1 MENSSEDK
9 IAVIEFSEDGN
20 IKQEVRDEDIE
31 EVDKNED
38 ISIEEL
44 VGDQLDSSG
53 TIPRENTLPRINV
66 ALPSGVNVVIVN
78 GIKIVKFRDL
88 RPDSRILSLVSPSD
102 LVRTL
107 ETDYVC
113 WSLKIAIPENIGTIK
128 KSLSANRQ
136 EKDSSKSGR
145 VFGTETERFVET
157 RRNSDTFKK
166 YYAFK

>member
-44 VGDQLDSSG
+44 VGDQLHSSG

-78 GIKIVKFRDL
+78 GIKIVKFRDP
-88 RPDSRILSLVSPSD
+88 RPVSRILSLVSPSD

-113 WSLKIAIPENIGTIK
+113 
-128 KSLSANRQ
+128 
-136 EKDSSKSGR
+136 
-145 VFGTETERFVET
+145 
-157 RRNSDTFKK
+157 
-166 YYAFK
+166 